1 MAGIRFLLG
10 FIPSTTK
17 IEEADDNLRRELKE
31 FKDYENS
38 DELKRFYDLEKEV
51 NSPEF
56 DIRKKEILS
65 QKYKNT
71 EEYRKEQEYKKLEKS
86 APIRNYFKVKDSA
99 SLSNFQSF
107 QNSDTLKRL
116 TELENYVKSDALSK
130 AKANLSPKEFKKS
143 DEASKEREY
152 HVLRKS
158 PQVKKNLKFE
168 NSQSYREYLRIED
181 SEELK
186 RYKELKEFVNS
197 QKLKEVKDYMNL
209 SSKKKYELSD
219 LYKKEVD
226 YKDLKKSDKLKWYFK
241 TLKKYPF
248 REIEKWELVFEENF
262 NEGLKSDKWLSR
274 YFYGD
279 QLLGRPY
286 SLPDDL
292 NAFTDKGNFELNDG
306 RLNII
311 TKKETSKSLVWNPLT
326 GFIEKELEYTSGL
339 INTAKSFN
347 QAYGLFKAKIRLAS
361 SEVSQSFSLMSDTML
376 PHIDIVR
383 FEKNKIQTG
392 NFWKNGSSEGIHK
405 AKTTV
410 PGTKYTRDFFIYS
423 MEWSPGKLV
432 WKINDVQLKTQT
444 QGVPAGN
451 MYMIFNASL
460 KDFTRQSG
468 IPSRMIID
476 WVRVYKLKPA
486 E

>member
-10 FIPSTTK
+10 FIPSTSK
-17 IEEADDNLRRELKE
+17 IEEADDNLRREFKE
-31 FKDYENS
+31 FKEYENS
-38 DELKRFYDLEKEV
+38 DELKRFNELEKEV

-71 EEYRKEQEYKKLEKS
+71 EEYRKEQEYRKLERS
-86 APIRNYFKVKDSA
+86 APIRNYFKVKDSTA
-99 SLSNFQSF
+99 LSNFQSF
-107 QNSDTLKRL
+107 QDSDTLKRL
-116 TELENYVKSDALSK
+116 RELETFVKSDALSK
-130 AKANLSPKEFKKS
+130 AKANLSPKEFRKS
-143 DEASKEREY
+143 DEAAKEREY
-152 HVLRKS
+152 NALRKS
-158 PQVKKNLKFE
+158 PQIKKNLKFE
-168 NSQSYREYLRIED
+168 NSQSYKEFLRIEGSD
-181 SEELK
+181 ELK

-197 QKLKEVKDYMNL
+197 QKLKEVKEYMNL

-226 YKDLKKSDKLKWYFK
+226 YKELKNSEKLKWFFK
-241 TLKKYPF
+241 TQKKYPF
-248 REIEKWELVFEENF
+248 REIEKWELVFEEDF
-262 NEGLKSDKWLSR
+262 KDGLKNDKWLSR

-279 QLLGRPY
+279 QLLGKSY
-286 SLPDDL
+286 SLQDDL
-292 NAFTDKGNFELNDG
+292 SAFTDKENFELNDG

-311 TKKETSKSLVWNPLT
+311 TKKEALKSLVWNPVT
-326 GFIEKELEYTSGL
+326 GFFEKEMEFTSGL

-383 FEKNKIQTG
+383 FEKKRIQSG

-405 AKTTV
+405 AKTSA
-410 PGTKYTRDFFIYS
+410 PGSKYTKDFFIYS

-432 WKINDVQLKTQT
+432 WKINDVEFKTQT
-444 QGVPAGN
+444 QGVPAEN

-460 KDFTRQSG
+460 KDFTSQSG